1 MDMFL
6 NILKVVAGFV
16 LLIKGA
22 DFFVDGASALAKK
35 MKIPTL
41 IIGLTIVA
49 MGTSAPEAAVSIS
62 AAFKGNTGIAIGN
75 ILGSNILNVLI
86 ILGITAC
93 IIPIRVGKT
102 TVKYEIPFMIVIT
115 AVLGAIGLTT
125 GVIGKIAG
133 ALLWVLFIVYMVYLF
148 YQAKHMENAE
158 EEEIKDRPIW
168 MILLFIVGGMAAIIF
183 GSNITVDGATY
194 IAGAFGVSDRI
205 IGLTIVAFGTSLPEL
220 ITSITAAKKG
230 QADIAIGN
238 IVGSNVFNILFVLG
252 TTSLIHDVPYPNSF
266 LLDTIVA
273 LVSAVLLFVCVVK
286 SKKLTRPAGII
297 MLVGYAGYLTYM
309 LIQ

>member
-1 MDMFL
+1 MDIFL
-6 NILKVVAGFV
+6 NILKVIAGFV

-62 AAFKGNTGIAIGN
+62 AAVKGSTGIAIGN
-75 ILGSNILNVLI
+75 ILGSNIMNILV

-102 TVKYEIPFMIVIT
+102 TVRYEIPFMIGISVI
-115 AVLGAIGLTT
+115 LGAIGLTT
-125 GVIGKIAG
+125 GVVGKIAG
-133 ALLWVLFIVYMVYLF
+133 GLLWVLFIVYMIYLF

-158 EEEIKDRPIW
+158 EEEIKDRPVW
-168 MILLFIVGGMAAIIF
+168 MIIVFIIGGMAAIIF
-183 GSNITVDGATY
+183 GSNITVDGATFVAKT
-194 IAGAFGVSDRI
+194 IGVTDRI
-205 IGLTIVAFGTSLPEL
+205 IGLTIVALGTSLPEL

-238 IVGSNVFNILFVLG
+238 IVGSNIFNILFVLG
-252 TTSLIHDVPYPNSF
+252 TASLIHDVPYARSF
-266 LLDTIVA
+266 ILDTIVA
-273 LVSAVLLFVCVVK
+273 VASAVILFVCVFRK
-286 SKKLTRPAGII
+286 QKLTRSAGII

-309 LIQ
+309 LIA

>member
-22 DFFVDGASALAKK
+22 DFFVDGASSLAKK

-86 ILGITAC
+86 ILGITAI
-93 IIPIRVGKT
+93 IIPIRVGST
-102 TVKYEIPFMIVIT
+102 TVKYEIPFMIAITVI
-115 AVLGAIGLTT
+115 LGALGLTT
-125 GVIGKIAG
+125 GVLGKVAG
-133 ALLWVLFIVYMVYLF
+133 ALLWVLFIAYMAYLL
-148 YQAKHMENAE
+148 YQAKHMDNAD

-168 MILLFIVGGMAAIIF
+168 MIILFIIGGMAAIIF

-194 IAGAFGVSDRI
+194 VASAFGVSDRI

-252 TTSLIHDVPYPNSF
+252 TTCLIHDVAYPKTF

-273 LVSAVLLFVCVVK
+273 LVSVVLLFVFVIR
-286 SKKLTRPAGII
+286 KKQLTRPAGII
-297 MLVGYAGYLTYM
+297 MVVGYAGYLTYM
-309 LIQ
+309 LMA

>member
-41 IIGLTIVA
+41 
-49 MGTSAPEAAVSIS
+49 
-62 AAFKGNTGIAIGN
+62 
-75 ILGSNILNVLI
+75 
-86 ILGITAC
+86 
-93 IIPIRVGKT
+93 
-102 TVKYEIPFMIVIT
+102 
-115 AVLGAIGLTT
+115 
-125 GVIGKIAG
+125 
-133 ALLWVLFIVYMVYLF
+133 
-148 YQAKHMENAE
+148 
-158 EEEIKDRPIW
+158 
-168 MILLFIVGGMAAIIF
+168 
-183 GSNITVDGATY
+183 
-194 IAGAFGVSDRI
+194 I

-273 LVSAVLLFVCVVK
+273 LVSAVLLFVCVV
-286 SKKLTRPAGII
+286 TYVQF
-297 MLVGYAGYLTYM
+297 LVGKKRVHY
-309 LIQ
+309 Q

>member
-1 MDMFL
+1 MDIFL
-6 NILKVVAGFV
+6 NILKVIAGFV

-62 AAFKGNTGIAIGN
+62 AAVKGSTGIAIGN
-75 ILGSNILNVLI
+75 ILGSNIMNILV

-102 TVKYEIPFMIVIT
+102 TVKYEIPFMIGISVI
-115 AVLGAIGLTT
+115 LGAIGLTT
-125 GVIGKIAG
+125 GVVGKIAG
-133 ALLWVLFIVYMVYLF
+133 GLLWVLFIVYMVYLF

-158 EEEIKDRPIW
+158 EEEIKDRPVW
-168 MILLFIVGGMAAIIF
+168 MIIIFIIGGMAAIIF
-183 GSNITVDGATY
+183 GSNITVDGATFVAKT
-194 IAGAFGVSDRI
+194 IGVTDRI
-205 IGLTIVAFGTSLPEL
+205 IGLTIVALGTSLPEL

-238 IVGSNVFNILFVLG
+238 IVGSNIFNILFVLG
-252 TTSLIHDVPYPNSF
+252 TASLIHDVPYARSF
-266 LLDTIVA
+266 TLDTIVA
-273 LVSAVLLFVCVVK
+273 VVSAVLLFVCVFRK
-286 SKKLTRPAGII
+286 QKLTRPAGII

-309 LIQ
+309 LIA

>member
-1 MDMFL
+1 MTNVLPYIMLVVGFL
-6 NILKVVAGFV
+6 F
-16 LLIKGA
+16 LIKGA
-22 DFFVDGASALAKK
+22 DFFVDGASSLAKK

-93 IIPIRVGKT
+93 IIPVRVGKT
-102 TVKYEIPFMIVIT
+102 TVKYEIPFMIAITVI
-115 AVLGAIGLTT
+115 LGALGLTT
-125 GVIGKIAG
+125 GVLGKVAG
-133 ALLWVLFIVYMVYLF
+133 ALLWVLFIAYLAYLF
-148 YQAKHMENAE
+148 YQAKHMENAD

-168 MILLFIVGGMAAIIF
+168 MILIFIIGGMAAIIF
-183 GSNITVDGATY
+183 GSNITVDGATFV
-194 IAGAFGVSDRI
+194 AEAFGVSPRV

-252 TTSLIHDVPYPNSF
+252 TTCLIHDVEYPIEF

-273 LVSAVLLFVCVVK
+273 VVSAVLLLVCVIR
-286 SKKLTRPAGII
+286 KKQLTRPAGII

-309 LIQ
+309 LMA

>member
-93 IIPIRVGKT
+93 IIPVRVGKT

-168 MILLFIVGGMAAIIF
+168 MILIFIVGGMAAIIF
-183 GSNITVDGATY
+183 GSNITVDGATFVAKT
-194 IAGAFGVSDRI
+194 IGISDRI
-205 IGLTIVAFGTSLPEL
+205 IGLTIVALGTSLPEL

-238 IVGSNVFNILFVLG
+238 IVGSNIFNILFVLG
-252 TTSLIHDVPYPNSF
+252 TASLISDIPYPDTF

-273 LVSAVLLFVCVVK
+273 LVSAVLLFVCVF
-286 SKKLTRPAGII
+286 KKKQLTRPAGII

-309 LIQ
+309 LIA